1 MQTSH
6 SLPSAQLPLFQEAF
20 WASNGAPLLDD
31 VIDSPSSASIE
42 EPAAFSELSLS
53 GLPGHCLTL
62 LAPIL
67 RELSEEQDARWLTL
81 IAPPA
86 SLTHEWLRRA
96 GLNRERILLLQ
107 AKDNAAALALSCE
120 ALRLGRSHTVVSW
133 LEPLS
138 RAARKQLS
146 RAAQLG
152 QAQSLKFVW
161 VEKTAGDSVQC
172 RTRGPSSCSI
182 SPSAR
187 RPAICTPTLNMALA
201 TSTCWPCRKFFA
213 SPENSRVTNASSSS
227 ARRSTMRPSGI
238 STISRKDV
246 GMTDALYEDAT
257 L

>member
-31 VIDSPSSASIE
+31 VIDSPSSSIE

-107 AKDNAAALALSCE
+107 AKDNAAALAFSCE

-152 QAQSLKFVW
+152 QAQSLNIRL
-161 VEKTAGDSVQC
+161 G
-172 RTRGPSSCSI
+172 
-182 SPSAR
+182 
-187 RPAICTPTLNMALA
+187 
-201 TSTCWPCRKFFA
+201 
-213 SPENSRVTNASSSS
+213 
-227 ARRSTMRPSGI
+227 
-238 STISRKDV
+238 
-246 GMTDALYEDAT
+246 
-257 L
+257 